1 MRSNALPTDAAPA
14 ATHPV
19 ISPAAWRAVI
29 CAALIVT
36 VAMGVRQAFGLFMR
50 PVTMDLGIGRE
61 PFGMAIAI
69 SNLAFGLVQ
78 PFVGAWADRAGAGR
92 IVLGGTALY
101 VVGLLLTTLATGPL
115 GLNLTF
121 GFLVGMALSAT
132 TFVVVLG
139 AVGRRVPPERRS
151 LAFGI
156 VTAGGSLGQFLVVPA
171 AQGLLSALDWKGA
184 LIALAGL
191 TATMAVLALGV
202 AGKPGPAL
210 AAASGEEA
218 SEATSLRGALAEA
231 ARNRNFWLLNAGF
244 FVCGFHL
251 AFVATHL
258 PAYIR
263 DNGLADGVGAWALA
277 LIGLF
282 NIAGSWLWGAWGGKG
297 SKKGLLALLY
307 GLRAL
312 AIIAFIVAPLSPVSV
327 WVFASAFGFLWLG
340 TVPLT
345 SGLVGQIWGVRYL
358 STLYGIVFLS
368 HQVGSFLGAWLA
380 GLAFD
385 VTGSYLIMWQVSI
398 ALGLFAALIHLPI
411 DERPYARG
419 AQPLPAE

>member
-1 MRSNALPTDAAPA
+1 LSEAAAKPA
-14 ATHPV
+14 

-36 VAMGVRQAFGLFMR
+36 VAMGVRQAFGLFLR
-50 PVTMDLGIGRE
+50 PVSMDLEIGRQT
-61 PFGMAIAI
+61 FGMAIAI
-69 SNLAFGLVQ
+69 SNLVFGLAQ
-78 PFVGAWADRAGAGR
+78 PFVGAWADRNGAGKVV
-92 IVLGGTALY
+92 IAGTVVYVLGLA
-101 VVGLLLTTLATGPL
+101 LTTLVSGPV

-121 GFLVGMALSAT
+121 GFLVGVALSAT

-151 LAFGI
+151 TAFGI

-171 AQGLLSALDWKGA
+171 AQGMLNALDWKGA
-184 LIALAGL
+184 LIALAVL
-191 TATMAVLALGV
+191 TATMALLALGV
-202 AGKPGPAL
+202 SGKPGPAPQ
-210 AAASGEEA
+210 AATG
-218 SEATSLRGALAEA
+218 ATAEA
-231 ARNRNFWLLNAGF
+231 ADLKTALGEAWASRSFWLLNAGF
-244 FVCGFHL
+244 FVCGFHI

-258 PAYIR
+258 PAYLR
-263 DNGLADGVGAWALA
+263 DEGLSETVGAWALA

-282 NIAGSWLWGAWGGKG
+282 NIAGSWLWGAWGQGR

-307 GLRAL
+307 ALRAVS
-312 AIIAFIVAPLSPVSV
+312 IAVFLLVPLSPISV
-327 WVFASAFGFLWLG
+327 LVFASAFGFLWLG

-345 SGLVGQIWGVRYL
+345 SGIVGQVWGVKYL

-385 VTGSYLIMWQVSI
+385 VTGSYQLMWLASI
-398 ALGLFAALIHLPI
+398 ALGLFAAAVHLPI
-411 DERPYARG
+411 DERPLAR
-419 AQPLPAE
+419 AQPQAAE